1 MEHREKSQS
10 GGLGFVLLVYAA
22 SRLFFLVAGVLLA
35 RTIPES
41 RFRPSTIVD
50 VPLGTLNIWAHW
62 DGGWYSLIAATGYE
76 SPGSPAFFPLYPLL
90 MRSFSELFG
99 GPHSLEVLSLWGV
112 LISLLALPFAFYFVY
127 RIAEDGWGTRVAQGT
142 LLTLA
147 FFPTS
152 FFLNSAY
159 TESLFLALSAGSL
172 WAATVK
178 KNLLL
183 ACLLAGLATATRN
196 VGVFLLAPLLYE
208 WFKDA
213 GRYRWRGVYLA
224 LIPSGLVLY
233 AIHLWARL
241 GDPLLF
247 YTVQKR
253 IWGRTATDPL
263 NTLVVAWELARDGG
277 RQLLD
282 PRLLTNPSLGRLAD
296 HVTNANNAFYLA
308 FLLLAVVLLL
318 TGLWV
323 LPPSLSGYALLLII
337 PPVLFGAA
345 RAPLMSFPR
354 FMLVAFPLFI
364 TLAVLL
370 QNRRLLWGWLT
381 LSAAFSLVLCALFVS
396 WRFVA

>member
-1 MEHREKSQS
+1 MEHRENKLS
-10 GGLGFVLLVYAA
+10 GGLGFVLFVYAA
-22 SRLFFLVAGVLLA
+22 SRLFLLVTGTMLA
-35 RTIPES
+35 RTIPAS
-41 RFRPSTIVD
+41 RFRPSTLGD
-50 VPLGTLNIWAHW
+50 APLGTLNIWAHW
-62 DGGWYSLIAATGYE
+62 DGAWYSLIAATGYE

-90 MRSFSELFG
+90 MRTFSELFG

-127 RIAEDGWGTRVAQGT
+127 RIAEDGWGTRVAQGA

-152 FFLNSAY
+152 FYLHSAY

-172 WAATVK
+172 WAVTVK

-208 WFKDA
+208 WFSDT
-213 GRYRWRGVYLA
+213 GHYRWRGIYLA

-233 AIHLWARL
+233 AIHLWVRL

-247 YTVQKR
+247 YTVQKD

-263 NTLVVAWELARDGG
+263 STLLAAWELARDGV

-282 PRLLTNPSLGRLAD
+282 PQLLAEPSLGRLAD
-296 HVTNANNAFYLA
+296 HVQDANNAFYLG
-308 FLLLAVVLLL
+308 FLVLAVVLFVA
-318 TGLWV
+318 GLWV
-323 LPPSLSGYALLLII
+323 LPPSLSGYTFLLIL
-337 PPVLFGAA
+337 PPALFGAP

-370 QNRRLLWGWLT
+370 EKRWLLRSWLA